1 MAEDFNSKY
10 SGEQVEQL
18 LDQVAS
24 GNTGG
29 GGGGGGITI
38 ETDPIFAASPAATI
52 TAEKIA
58 EWDGKPTEQDLS
70 GYAQVVTYSEDKS
83 TGVLGYQ
90 NKTLY
95 PNTKASAVQTDDG
108 QTAQDKFGAM
118 VTTFADGLLKDGNGE
133 QFFPLTIAER
143 VTVGDQNLSEYLAG
157 LGSSSGGDSETIVAE
172 NSLAPAFLS
181 TGQIKNNEVYILTSN
196 ILSLTINNLAFS
208 VHTKDYEK
216 FTMIFTTASSA
227 SFDGVSFPADWQW
240 ANGVAPNVEKGV
252 TYELSVTY
260 IKFGSSVKY
269 NAILTPFK
277 AV

>member
-1 MAEDFNSKY
+1 MAEDYNSKY
-10 SGEQVEQL
+10 SGEQIEQL

-24 GNTGG
+24 GSTGG
-29 GGGGGGITI
+29 GGGN
-38 ETDPIFAASPAATI
+38 
-52 TAEKIA
+52 
-58 EWDGKPTEQDLS
+58 LS

-157 LGSSSGGDSETIVAE
+157 LGSSSGGDSETIVTE
-172 NSLAPAFLS
+172 NSTAPAFLS
-181 TGQIKNNEVYILTSN
+181 TGQIKNNEVYILTSD
-196 ILSLTINNLAFS
+196 ISSLTINNLAFS
-208 VHTKDYEK
+208 EHTKDYEK

-227 SFDGVSFPADWQW
+227 SFNGVSFPADWQW

-252 TYELSVTY
+252 TYELSVAY
-260 IKFGSSVKY
+260 YARFSSSVRY

>member
-1 MAEDFNSKY
+1 MADYIDYHSKRTGAQIED
-10 SGEQVEQL
+10 L

-29 GGGGGGITI
+29 GGG
-38 ETDPIFAASPAATI
+38 
-52 TAEKIA
+52 
-58 EWDGKPTEQDLS
+58 EQDLS
-70 GYAQVVTYSEDKS
+70 GYAQVVAYSEDEF

-95 PNTKASAVQTDDG
+95 PITKASAVQTDDG

-118 VTTFADGLLKDGNGE
+118 VTTFADGLLKDGGGE
-133 QFFPLTIAER
+133 QFFPRTIAER

-172 NSLAPAFLS
+172 NSLAPAFQS
-181 TGQIKNNEVYILTSN
+181 TGQIKNNGVYVLTSN

-208 VHTKDYEK
+208 GHTKDYEK

>member
-1 MAEDFNSKY
+1 MTEDYNSKY

-29 GGGGGGITI
+29 GGGGGITV
-38 ETDPIFAASPAATI
+38 ETDPIFSASPAASI
-52 TAEKIA
+52 TEEKMI
-58 EWDGKPTEQDLS
+58 EWDSKITEEDLS
-70 GYAQVVTYSEDKS
+70 EYAQVFAYSENES

-90 NKTLY
+90 NKTIY

-108 QTAQDKFGAM
+108 QTAQDKFGEM

-133 QFFPLTIAER
+133 QFFPRTIAER

-172 NSLAPAFLS
+172 NSLAPAFQS
-181 TGQIKNNEVYILTSN
+181 TGQIKNNGVYILTSG

-260 IKFGSSVKY
+260 TKFSSSVRY

>member
-1 MAEDFNSKY
+1 MAEDYNSKY
-10 SGEQVEQL
+10 SGEQIEQL

-24 GNTGG
+24 GSTGG
-29 GGGGGGITI
+29 GGG
-38 ETDPIFAASPAATI
+38 
-52 TAEKIA
+52 
-58 EWDGKPTEQDLS
+58 EQDLS
-70 GYAQVVTYSEDKS
+70 GYAQVVTYSEDES
-83 TGVLGYQ
+83 TGLLGYQ
-90 NKTLY
+90 YKTLY
-95 PNTKASAVQTDDG
+95 PITKARAVQTDDG
-108 QTAQDKFGAM
+108 QTAQDKFGTM
-118 VTTFADGLLKDGNGE
+118 VTTFADGLLKDGGGK
-133 QFFPLTIAER
+133 QFFPRTIAER

-172 NSLAPAFLS
+172 NSLAPAFQS
-181 TGQIKNNEVYILTSN
+181 TGQIKNNGVYVLTSN

-216 FTMIFTTASSA
+216 FTMIFTTVSSA
-227 SFDGVSFPADWQW
+227 SFDGVSFPSDWQW

>member
-1 MAEDFNSKY
+1 MADFNSKY
-10 SGEQVEQL
+10 SGEQVEEL
-18 LDQVAS
+18 LDQMANGGTGV
-24 GNTGG
+24 GG
-29 GGGGGGITI
+29 GN
-38 ETDPIFAASPAATI
+38 
-52 TAEKIA
+52 
-58 EWDGKPTEQDLS
+58 LS
-70 GYAQVVTYSEDKS
+70 GYAQVVTYSEDES
-83 TGVLGYQ
+83 TGMLAYQ

-95 PNTKASAVQTDDG
+95 PYTKASAVQIDDG
-108 QTAQDKFGAM
+108 QTAQDKFDTM

-133 QFFPLTIAER
+133 QFFPRTIAER

-157 LGSSSGGDSETIVAE
+157 LGSSSGGDSETIVTE
-172 NSLAPAFLS
+172 NSLAPAFQS
-181 TGQIKNNEVYILTSN
+181 TGQIKNNGVYVLTSN

-208 VHTKDYEK
+208 VHPKDYES
-216 FTMIFTTASSA
+216 FTMIFTTANSA
-227 SFDGVSFPADWQW
+227 SFGGVSFPADWQW